1 MSLITGEVVYLF
13 AFDVAY
19 DMRREPLRRLL
30 GQEVAQFSFDAS
42 KRSPPQLSFYR
53 PQMVRL
59 PVVERVGPH
68 GPVRLDRSI
77 KILPI
82 GALSIT
88 VRVPFSVERIEDLVH
103 YHDLRFGERTLDDE
117 VRQLAEDAR
126 RELAPWHIR
135 PVPHLPDEEA
145 YTIFAIT
152 SLPVG
157 GHLRAV
163 RWLGEHRRAV
173 AALLT
178 QESDL
183 GHLSDRAVE
192 ESTARALSYYEH
204 DLVVVDWDA
213 ALVIDDRRGI
223 EETIYIMELA
233 NLQLAEFE
241 AYDKILDQSV
251 EQSYRDMATRSLF
264 RVRSALAPLREL
276 RIDLARLSDELSN
289 ITKFFGDW
297 HSARIY
303 QVLAERFHLPDWHR
317 SIDAKL
323 TTLDELYQLANQDQ
337 HTRQMLILEVMIVLL
352 FVLDLVVLV
361 VRP

>member
-1 MSLITGEVVYLF
+1 MGPIIGEVVYLF

-19 DMRREPLRRLL
+19 EMRREPLVRLL
-30 GQEVAQFSFDAS
+30 GQEVAQFSVDTS
-42 KRSPPQLSFYR
+42 KRSPRQLAFYR

-59 PVVERVGPH
+59 PMVERIGPH
-68 GPVRLDRSI
+68 GPVRVERSI

-88 VRVPFSVERIEDLVH
+88 VRVPFSVDRIEDLIH
-103 YHDLRFGERTLDDE
+103 YHDLRFGERPLEDE
-117 VRQLAEDAR
+117 VRQLAEEAR
-126 RELAPWHIR
+126 RELHPWHIR
-135 PVPHLPDEEA
+135 PVEHLPDEEA

-157 GHLRAV
+157 GHLRAA

-178 QESDL
+178 QEPDL
-183 GHLSDRAVE
+183 GHLSDQEVE
-192 ESTARALSYYEH
+192 ESTGRSLSYYDH
-204 DLVVVDWDA
+204 DLVVADWDA

-223 EETIYIMELA
+223 EETIYVMELA

-251 EQSYRDMATRSLF
+251 EQAYRDMATRSLF
-264 RVRSALAPLREL
+264 RHRGALAPLREL

-297 HSARIY
+297 HSARVY
-303 QVLAERFHLPDWHR
+303 QALADRFHLPDWHR
-317 SIDAKL
+317 SVGAKL
-323 TTLDELYQLANQDQ
+323 ATLDELYQLASQDQ
-337 HTRQMLILEVMIVLL
+337 HTRQMLILEALIVLL
-352 FVLDLVVLV
+352 FIIDLALIAFWH
-361 VRP
+361 

>member
-1 MSLITGEVVYLF
+1 MGPITGEVVYLF
-13 AFDVAY
+13 AYDVAY
-19 DMRREPLRRLL
+19 ELRREPLHRLL
-30 GQEVAQFSFDAS
+30 GQEVAQFSVDAS
-42 KRSPPQLSFYR
+42 KRSPRQIAFYR

-59 PVVERVGPH
+59 PIVERVGPH
-68 GPVRLDRSI
+68 GPVRVERTV

-103 YHDLRFGERTLDDE
+103 YHDLRFGERALEDE

-126 RELAPWHIR
+126 SELRPWCIR
-135 PVPHLPDEEA
+135 PVAELAHEKA
-145 YTIFAIT
+145 YTVFAVT
-152 SLPVG
+152 ALPVG
-157 GHLRAV
+157 GHLRTG

-183 GHLSDRAVE
+183 GHLSDQEVE
-192 ESTARALSYYEH
+192 ESTARALSYYDH

-213 ALVIDDRRGI
+213 ALVIDDRRGC

-233 NLQLAEFE
+233 NLQLAEYK
-241 AYDKILDQSV
+241 AYDQLLDQSV
-251 EQSYRDMATRSLF
+251 EQAYRDIAARGLI
-264 RVRSALAPLREL
+264 RQRGALAPLREL

-297 HSARIY
+297 HSARVY
-303 QVLAERFHLPDWHR
+303 QALAERFHLSDWHR
-317 SIDAKL
+317 SIDVKL
-323 TTLDELYQLANQDQ
+323 TTLDDLYQLAHQDRQ
-337 HTRQMLILEVMIVLL
+337 TRQMLVLEVLIVLL
-352 FVLDLVVLV
+352 FVADLALIMVVK
-361 VRP
+361 